1 MTGVLWLVLS
11 AGMNRVSSVVRCPW
25 LALLIGLACG
35 VHAAALAQTIRT
47 DALAFEAN
55 GQNAAAAQIWH
66 SIAERDPGNAEAF
79 AHQGLMEA
87 RQEHY
92 SQAIA
97 FYRQADAIDPAF
109 PGLQMNM
116 GLAYFKSELFRGSIK
131 PFTLELRKHPGD
143 ERLIILLGMAH
154 YGMGDYLVAVP
165 FLQQAS
171 EKQPQNLVLRLA
183 LAHSCLWSKQYDCV
197 LATYKQILNL
207 DPSSAEAEMIAGEA
221 LDETGDDAGAT
232 EHFRAAVAANPNE
245 PNVHFG
251 LGYLL
256 WTQSHYTDAVKEFAA
271 ELGND
276 PQNLPAKAYLGD
288 SYVKLNDYAK
298 AQPEL
303 EVALT
308 RDPSSAM
315 VHRDLGIVLASE
327 GNREE
332 AATELLRAIAL
343 DPQDSAPHWRLARL
357 YQSMGKSKEAA
368 AEFAKVSTMKKEA
381 NEPLAHKLPATPP
394 VSTP

>member
-1 MTGVLWLVLS
+1 L
-11 AGMNRVSSVVRCPW
+11 
-25 LALLIGLACG
+25 LALLVALAS
-35 VHAAALAQTIRT
+35 VIHPAALAQASRT
-47 DALAFEAN
+47 DALALEAS
-55 GQNAAAAQIWH
+55 GQNAAAQQIWH
-66 SIAERDPGNAEAF
+66 SIAERDPGNAEAL

-97 FYRQADAIDPAF
+97 FYRQADAINPAF
-109 PGLQMNM
+109 PGLQMNT
-116 GLAYFKSELFRGSIK
+116 GLAYFKSERFRESIK

-171 EKQPQNLVLRLA
+171 EKQPQNLALRLA

-197 LATYKQILNL
+197 LATYKQILSLN
-207 DPSSAEAEMIAGEA
+207 PSSAEAEMIAGEA
-221 LDETGDDAGAT
+221 LDETGDDAGAM
-232 EHFRAAVAANPNE
+232 EHFQAAVAADPKE
-245 PNVHFG
+245 PNVHFC

-256 WTQSHYTDAVKEFAA
+256 WTQTHYTESVREFAA

-276 PQNLPAKAYLGD
+276 PQNLEAREYLGD
-288 SYVKLNDYAK
+288 SYVKLNDYAR

-303 EVALT
+303 VGVLA

-315 VHRDLGIVLASE
+315 LHRDMGIVLASE
-327 GNREE
+327 GKREE

-343 DPQDSAPHWRLARL
+343 DPKDSAPHWRLAKL
-357 YQSMGKSKEAA
+357 YQSMGKKEEAA
-368 AEFAKVSTMKKEA
+368 AEFAKVSSMRKEA
-381 NEPLAHKLPATPP
+381 NESLAHKLPQTPS
-394 VSTP
+394 VSTQ

>member
-1 MTGVLWLVLS
+1 
-11 AGMNRVSSVVRCPW
+11 MNRVSSGARGSW

-35 VHAAALAQTIRT
+35 VQPAVLAQTSRT
-47 DALAFEAN
+47 DALALEAS
-55 GQNAAAAQIWH
+55 GQNAAAQQVWH

-116 GLAYFKSELFRGSIK
+116 GLAYFKSELFRESIK
-131 PFTLELRKHPGD
+131 PFTLELRRHPGD
-143 ERLIILLGMAH
+143 DRLIILLGMAH

-171 EKQPQNLVLRLA
+171 EKHPQSLPLRLT

-197 LATYKQILNL
+197 LATYKEILNL

-221 LDETGDDAGAT
+221 LDETGDDAGAM
-232 EHFRAAVAANPNE
+232 EHFRAAAAANPKE

-256 WTQSHYTDAVKEFAA
+256 WTQTQYTESVKEFAA

-276 PQNLPAKAYLGD
+276 PQNLPAREYLGD
-288 SYVKLNDYAK
+288 SLVKLNDYGK

-303 EVALT
+303 EGALA
-308 RDPSSAM
+308 RDSSSAM
-315 VHRDLGIVLASE
+315 LHRDLGIVLASE
-327 GNREE
+327 GKREE

-343 DPQDSAPHWRLARL
+343 DPKDSAPHWRLAKL
-357 YQSMGKSKEAA
+357 YQSMGKKEEAA
-368 AEFAKVSTMKKEA
+368 AEFAKVSTMTKQA
-381 NEPLAHKLPATPP
+381 DEPLVHKLPAAPP

>member
-1 MTGVLWLVLS
+1 MLS
-11 AGMNRVSSVVRCPW
+11 AGMNRVSSVARGSWWV
-25 LALLIGLACG
+25 LLIGLACG
-35 VHAAALAQTIRT
+35 VQPAVLAQTSRT
-47 DALAFEAN
+47 EALALEAS
-55 GQNAAAAQIWH
+55 GQNAAAQQVWH
-66 SIAERDPGNAEAF
+66 SIAERDPGNAEAL

-116 GLAYFKSELFRGSIK
+116 GLAYFKSERFRESIK
-131 PFTLELRKHPGD
+131 PFTLELRKHPGT
-143 ERLIILLGMAH
+143 ERLIILIGMAH

-171 EKQPQNLVLRLA
+171 EKQPQNLALRLA

-221 LDETGDDAGAT
+221 LDETGDDAGAM
-232 EHFRAAVAANPNE
+232 EHFQAAAAANPNE

-256 WTQSHYTDAVKEFAA
+256 WTQTHYTESVKEFAA
-271 ELGND
+271 ELRND
-276 PQNLPAKAYLGD
+276 PQNLPAEAYLGD

-298 AQPEL
+298 AQPVL
-303 EVALT
+303 EAALI

-315 VHRDLGIVLASE
+315 LHRDLGIVLASE
-327 GNREE
+327 GKREE

-343 DPQDSAPHWRLARL
+343 DPKDSAPHWRLARL
-357 YQSMGKSKEAA
+357 YQSMGKTKDAA
-368 AEFAKVSTMKKEA
+368 AEFAKVSTMTKQA